1 MAVQIYHI
9 AMRTLEGVVKGDFEL
24 WLAILSI
31 IVYCFIFS
39 VLCVGRSF

>member
-1 MAVQIYHI
+1 MAVQIYCI
-9 AMRTLEGVVKGDFEL
+9 AMRTLESEITGDFEL
-24 WLAILSI
+24 WLAILRI